1 SMKLTTLRQ
10 ISPVYNLFNL
20 KYLVIDSNR
29 KFDIPGYYEVY
40 RDEVLS
46 ILKNEYA
53 RNRVYLPRHIK
64 IVNEEDEAL
73 RGVFELPSISGEQII
88 IERDSVAEL
97 PFDYE
102 SLLHRND
109 PDETVVIIAYSS
121 NRFELRVRLAS
132 DGWVTLADTF
142 YPGWKA
148 TIDGQS
154 EAIIVPA
161 NYIFRAIYVPKGLHK
176 IVFQYKPKYFS
187 VSIMVALITLLGSC
201 IAIFYRY
208 PNFSSKFR

>member
-1 SMKLTTLRQ
+1 
-10 ISPVYNLFNL
+10 
-20 KYLVIDSNR
+20 
-29 KFDIPGYYEVY
+29 
-40 RDEVLS
+40 
-46 ILKNEYA
+46 
-53 RNRVYLPRHIK
+53 
-64 IVNEEDEAL
+64 
-73 RGVFELPSISGEQII
+73 
-88 IERDSVAEL
+88 
-97 PFDYE
+97 
-102 SLLHRND
+102 LLHRKD
-109 PDETVVIIAYSS
+109 PDETVEIIEYSS
-121 NRFELRVRLAS
+121 NRIELHVRLAS

-201 IAIFYRY
+201 IVIFYRY